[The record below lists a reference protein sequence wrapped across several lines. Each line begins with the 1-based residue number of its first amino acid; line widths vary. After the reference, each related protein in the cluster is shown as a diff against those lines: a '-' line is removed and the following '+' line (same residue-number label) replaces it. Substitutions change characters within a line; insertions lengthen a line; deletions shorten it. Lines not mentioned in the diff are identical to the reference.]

1 MHKDFSG
8 VQSVSNSALSSRY
21 KIRRQI
27 GPNVIILCSMLFQQ
41 IRRHVKIICEEV
53 WKTPYKNNPKPV
65 KHVSNYIL
73 QVVNAEFIYGF
84 RFDLETIY

>member
-1 MHKDFSG
+1 
-8 VQSVSNSALSSRY
+8 
-21 KIRRQI
+21 
-27 GPNVIILCSMLFQQ
+27 MLFQQ